1 MNANNIFPLP
11 PDIAIAYFQLGLLS
25 STDLVTLAD
34 TWLNQGIYTDS
45 INFLQMDKD
54 PIMSEASELF
64 LEAMEEMDV
73 NVPTRVAAAWLVTE
87 DIMERISSR
96 TIDLMEGV
104 NFIYWDVHHEI
115 DTELPDGK
123 YLGSNL
129 KLEQVFCWLREVW
142 DCRDGSRLICHED
155 LPRDEAEQ
163 KFLSYL
169 LDECQKWLEVNSE
182 QVEQHN
188 TTQQTRI
195 E

>member
-1 MNANNIFPLP
+1 MNANNLFPLP
-11 PDIAIAYFQLGLLS
+11 PSIAIAYYQLRLLS
-25 STDLVTLAD
+25 SADLVTLAD

-45 INFLQMDKD
+45 INYLQMDKD

-64 LEAMEEMDV
+64 LKAMEEMSIDI
-73 NVPTRVAAAWLVTE
+73 PTRVAAAWIVTK
-87 DIMERISSR
+87 DIMERIVSGS
-96 TIDLMEGV
+96 IVLVEGV

-129 KLEQVFCWLREVW
+129 KLEQLFCWLREIW

-155 LPRDEAEQ
+155 LPRDKAEQ
-163 KFLSYL
+163 KFLGSL
-169 LDECQKWLEVNSE
+169 MDECQKWLEVNSE
-182 QVEQHN
+182 QVKQYKE
-188 TTQQTRI
+188 TQLTRI

>member
-1 MNANNIFPLP
+1 MKARNLLP
-11 PDIAIAYFQLGLLS
+11 IAPTIAIAYYQLRLLS
-25 STDLVTLAD
+25 SADLVTLAD

-45 INFLQMDKD
+45 INYLQMDKD

-64 LEAMEEMDV
+64 LKAMEEM
-73 NVPTRVAAAWLVTE
+73 NVDIPTRVTSAWIVTE
-87 DIMERISSR
+87 DIMERIVSGS
-96 TIDLMEGV
+96 IDLMEGV

-155 LPRDEAEQ
+155 LSRYEAEQ
-163 KFLSYL
+163 KFLGYL
-169 LDECQKWLEVNSE
+169 LDESKNWLQANSD
-182 QVEQHN
+182 N
-188 TTQQTRI
+188 LRRI
-195 E
+195 NERVKG

>member
-25 STDLVTLAD
+25 STDLVMLAD

-64 LEAMEEMDV
+64 IKAMEEMAV
-73 NVPTRVAAAWLVTE
+73 SVPTRVSAAWLVTE
-87 DIMERISSR
+87 DIMKRISSR
-96 TIDLMEGV
+96 SIDLMEGV

-169 LDECQKWLEVNSE
+169 LDECQKWLEVNTE
-182 QVEQHN
+182 QVKQHK

-195 E
+195 A

>member
-1 MNANNIFPLP
+1 VKARNLLP
-11 PDIAIAYFQLGLLS
+11 IAPTIAIAYYQLRLLS
-25 STDLVTLAD
+25 SNDLVTLAD

-45 INFLQMDKD
+45 INYLQMEKD

-64 LEAMEEMDV
+64 LKAMEEMKVDI
-73 NVPTRVAAAWLVTE
+73 PTRVASAWIVTE
-87 DIMERISSR
+87 DILERIVSGS
-96 TIDLMEGV
+96 IDLMDGV

-115 DTELPDGK
+115 DMELPDGK

-155 LPRDEAEQ
+155 LSRDKAEQ
-163 KFLSYL
+163 KFLGYL
-169 LDECQKWLEVNSE
+169 MDECQKWLEVNSE
-182 QVEQHN
+182 QVKQYKE
-188 TTQQTRI
+188 TQLTRI

>member
-1 MNANNIFPLP
+1 MKTKSLFPLSP
-11 PDIAIAYFQLGLLS
+11 AIAIAYYQLKLLS
-25 STDLVTLAD
+25 SIDLVTLAD

-45 INFLQMDKD
+45 INYLQMDKD

-64 LEAMEEMDV
+64 IKAMEEMKVDI
-73 NVPTRVAAAWLVTE
+73 PTRIAAAWIVTE
-87 DIMERISSR
+87 DILERVVSGS
-96 TIDLMEGV
+96 IDLMEGV
-104 NFIYWDVHHEI
+104 SFIYWDVHHEI

-163 KFLSYL
+163 KFLGYL
-169 LDECQKWLEVNSE
+169 MDESKSWLQTNSNEVKSD
-182 QVEQHN
+182 
-188 TTQQTRI
+188 I
-195 E
+195 I

>member
-1 MNANNIFPLP
+1 VKASNLFPISP
-11 PDIAIAYFQLGLLS
+11 AIAIAYYQLRLLS
-25 STDLVTLAD
+25 SGDLVTLAD

-45 INFLQMDKD
+45 INYLQMEKD

-64 LEAMEEMDV
+64 LKAMKEMKVDI
-73 NVPTRVAAAWLVTE
+73 PTRVASAWIVTA
-87 DIMERISSR
+87 DIMDRIVTSS
-96 TIDLMEGV
+96 IDLMDGV

-155 LPRDEAEQ
+155 LPRDKAEQ
-163 KFLSYL
+163 KFIGYL
-169 LDECQKWLEVNSE
+169 MDECQKWLEVNSE
-182 QVEQHN
+182 QVKQYIE
-188 TTQQTRI
+188 TQLTRI

>member
-11 PDIAIAYFQLGLLS
+11 PAIAIAYYQLKLLS
-25 STDLVTLAD
+25 SIDLVTLAD

-45 INFLQMDKD
+45 INYLQMDKD
-54 PIMSEASELF
+54 PIMSEASEMF
-64 LEAMEEMDV
+64 LKAMEEM
-73 NVPTRVAAAWLVTE
+73 NVDIPSRVASAWIVAE
-87 DIMERISSR
+87 DIMERIVSGS
-96 TIDLMEGV
+96 IELMEGV

-155 LPRDEAEQ
+155 LSRDEAEQ
-163 KFLSYL
+163 KFLGYL
-169 LDECQKWLEVNSE
+169 MDECQKWLEVNSE
-182 QVEQHN
+182 QVKQYKE
-188 TTQQTRI
+188 TQLTRI

>member
-1 MNANNIFPLP
+1 VKARNIFPISP
-11 PDIAIAYFQLGLLS
+11 AIAIAYYQIKLLS
-25 STDLVTLAD
+25 SIDLVTLAD

-45 INFLQMDKD
+45 INYLQMDKD

-64 LEAMEEMDV
+64 LKAMKEMKVDI
-73 NVPTRVAAAWLVTE
+73 PTRVASAWIVTA
-87 DIMERISSR
+87 DIMDRIVTSS
-96 TIDLMEGV
+96 IDLMDGV

-155 LPRDEAEQ
+155 LPRDKAEQ
-163 KFLSYL
+163 KFIGYL
-169 LDECQKWLEVNSE
+169 MDECQKWLEVNSE
-182 QVEQHN
+182 QVKQYKE
-188 TTQQTRI
+188 TQSTRI